1 MSTDSNEASVQS
13 VVVRWIR
20 IEEQLPPIG
29 VAVPFCCWI
38 DDEFTEINFGRYT
51 GHKTKG
57 TAVVMEV
64 GPYWKDGDWEPCS
77 HWCPLPEL
85 DPPSA

>member
-1 MSTDSNEASVQS
+1 MSEQNEDEVQS
-13 VVVRWIR
+13 VVVRWIC

-29 VAVPFCCWI
+29 VPVPFCCWI
-38 DDEFTEINFGRYT
+38 DDEFTELKLGRYT

-64 GPYWKDGDWEPCS
+64 GPDWQDGDWEPCS
-77 HWCPLPEL
+77 HWFSLPVPV
-85 DPPSA
+85 PPSA